1 MADIDGTPG
10 DDTLFGTE
18 DNDRIR
24 GLAGNDFLL
33 GFGGTDTLEG
43 GDGDDQLAGG
53 GGSDLLQGGNGNDV
67 LAGDSGFEISGIDT
81 LTGGAG
87 ADQFE
92 WDPFAGTSTA
102 VLTDI
107 VSDFQGA
114 GNTIGDTLEFVSFS
128 APIRLTFGGKLAAMP
143 SLGGALGTGG
153 DSLAAVSYAF
163 SGGNTFVLADT
174 NDNGSYDVGDL
185 TIRLNGQLNLV
196 QSDFGSTRF
205 VIAGTN
211 GADTLNGT
219 QGNDTILGLGGN
231 DTING
236 RAGDDVIE
244 GGNGADT
251 LNGGDGN
258 DRIQGGNGAD
268 VINGGEGR
276 DFLTGDAG
284 NDFIDGGAGDDSV
297 LAGGDGNDTVSG
309 GAGNDNVDGDAG
321 DDTLSGGVGNDDLF
335 GLDGNDSMFGD
346 GGDDELFGGEGNDQ
360 LSGGAGID
368 ELEGEEGADRIE
380 SGGGNDQIN
389 FNAGAFQ
396 PDSTFSVRDFVLDFQ
411 RAGLAGGDEIRLSG
425 DEFAWVG
432 QINANPRIG
441 AALPGGGDELTQLG
455 YIQRAGN
462 TFLVADSNDDGLL
475 DANDFMVEF
484 AGLQNFT
491 TGDFTS
497 STDFIIAGTNGDD
510 VITGTPGDDRIF
522 AAGGNDQVTAL
533 AGDDEVH
540 GGAGDDI
547 LDGGPGGFDNLFGDA
562 GNDRLTLATS
572 DGGGTASGGDGDD
585 VLFGSDT
592 SFNNFDNTVQGD
604 AGNDELHA
612 GAVGSSM
619 SGGSGSDRLISGA
632 ADDQMDAGRDEF
644 GFDLDNA
651 QDLFVYTGTGRW
663 STEGSFFGD
672 TVSGFQDGSDLFD
685 LRGSGLQF
693 GDIAITNEDFQTT
706 ITSDRGKITIF
717 ESFGQEVFLDQD
729 DFLFDSPPAPIT
741 SGLPF
746 V

>member
-1 MADIDGTPG
+1 MANIDGTTG

-18 DNDRIR
+18 DADLIR
-24 GLAGNDFLL
+24 GLAGADFIL
-33 GFGGTDTLEG
+33 GFGGNDTLEG

-53 GGSDLLQGGNGNDV
+53 GGADALQGGAGNDT
-67 LAGDSGFEISGIDT
+67 LAGDSNFEIAGVDT

-87 ADQFE
+87 NDRFE
-92 WDPFAGTSTA
+92 WDPFGGTSTA
-102 VLTDI
+102 ALTDI
-107 VSDFQGA
+107 VTDFQGA
-114 GNTIGDTLEFVSFS
+114 GNAIGDTLEFDAFS
-128 APIRLTFGGKLAAMP
+128 PATRFSFGGQLAAMP
-143 SLGGALGTGG
+143 SLGSAIGTSG
-153 DSLAAVSYAF
+153 DGLAAVSYAF
-163 SGGNTFVLADT
+163 NGGNTFVLADT

-251 LNGGDGN
+251 LNGGDGI

-268 VINGGEGR
+268 TINGGEGR

-284 NDFIDGGAGDDSV
+284 NDTIDGGAGDDGV

-309 GAGNDNVDGDAG
+309 GAGDDNVDGDDGA
-321 DDTLSGGVGNDDLF
+321 DTLSGGIGDDDMFGGNGSDA
-335 GLDGNDSMFGD
+335 MFGD
-346 GGDDELFGGEGNDQ
+346 AGADELFGGRGNDQ
-360 LSGGAGID
+360 LSGGAGAD

-380 SGGGNDQIN
+380 GGAGNDQFN

-396 PDSTFSVRDFVLDFQ
+396 PDSSFSVRDFVADFQ
-411 RAGLAGGDEIRLSG
+411 RAGLADGDVLQLSG
-425 DEFAWVG
+425 SEFAWVG
-432 QINANPRIG
+432 AINANPRIG

-462 TFLVADSNDDGLL
+462 TFLVADTNDDGVL
-475 DANDFMVEF
+475 DADDFTVEF

-497 STDFIIAGTNGDD
+497 TDFVIAGTNGDD
-510 VITGTPGDDRIF
+510 VITGTPEDDRIF
-522 AAGGNDQVTAL
+522 AAGGNDQVTGL
-533 AGDDEVH
+533 GGSDEIH

-547 LDGGPGGFDNLFGDA
+547 LDGGPGGFDNLFGEA

-572 DGGGTASGGDGDD
+572 DGGGVASGGEGDD
-585 VLFGSDT
+585 VLFGSDS
-592 SFNNFDNTVQGD
+592 SFSNFDNSLQGD

-612 GAVGSSM
+612 GAVGSGM
-619 SGGSGSDRLISGA
+619 NGGAGSDRLISGA
-632 ADDQMDAGRDEF
+632 ADDQMEAGRDEF

-651 QDLFVYTGTGRW
+651 QDLFVYSGTGRW

-693 GDIAITNEDFQTT
+693 SDLSIVNEDFQTT
-706 ITSDRGKITIF
+706 ITSERGQITLF

-729 DFLFDSPPAPIT
+729 DFLFGPAPA
-741 SGLPF
+741 PF
-746 V
+746 STDPLFI